1 MQTPGNPEGLITPQG
16 FNPKES
22 RLLEKGDLNTDGQP
36 ITGSFW
42 APELHEIGGH
52 LSILFMPSYNSN
64 WSDGA
69 SAIMQLK
76 KDEQGYDLDPTQPEN
91 WSVPK
96 TVTRADGS
104 PLSINADGGIGMSL
118 DMTYFQDDL
127 GNSFYAWQQLG
138 ATYIA
143 TMDPSD
149 PYRITSDPVLIVSPE
164 FAWDNSIAEGPNVL
178 GETDL
183 LDPASWEKLN
193 YPIQKSAI
201 FDGAW
206 QLGTGHGMWSED
218 EYGELLYVFHAYA
231 PQSEGYSNRSGRDMY
246 VRRVHWNADGLP
258 NLEMSADEEVAPGAV
273 ATLVVEVLGETD
285 PSEGPS
291 EPVDPVPSEKPG
303 DPGVSAP
310 PDEPTPGKPKPTP
323 GHPVRPGLPSTGR

>member
-1 MQTPGNPEGLITPQG
+1 
-16 FNPKES
+16 
-22 RLLEKGDLNTDGQP
+22 
-36 ITGSFW
+36 
-42 APELHEIGGH
+42 
-52 LSILFMPSYNSN
+52 
-64 WSDGA
+64 
-69 SAIMQLK
+69 
-76 KDEQGYDLDPTQPEN
+76 
-91 WSVPK
+91 
-96 TVTRADGS
+96 
-104 PLSINADGGIGMSL
+104 
-118 DMTYFQDDL
+118 
-127 GNSFYAWQQLG
+127 
-138 ATYIA
+138 
-143 TMDPSD
+143 MDPSD

-178 GETDL
+178 NREGQLYLLYSGSAVGVTYTTGIAIADASGETDL

-273 ATLVVEVLGETD
+273 ATVASTLHSRVRQ
-285 PSEGPS
+285 
-291 EPVDPVPSEKPG
+291 
-303 DPGVSAP
+303 VS
-310 PDEPTPGKPKPTP
+310 
-323 GHPVRPGLPSTGR
+323 RS